1 MAFNVTLYSHSKRD
15 NSTKRPA
22 DSGTTHSCVMKH
34 GCGILNPSIS
44 LDLGLSTDPSNFNYA
59 YIPAFGRYYYIEEW
73 YFEERLWTAQ
83 LKVDVLATYKSQIGD
98 ANLYVLRAS
107 AENNGDVTDLLYPA
121 MTGCVF
127 NRVSHQNPWSGA
139 TYVVGVVNDVATFG
153 SNSYYALD
161 TSNTAV
167 MCRNLTDVERIISED
182 YSFNL
187 DDASA
192 GLQLSLVDPLQ
203 YIKSCVMLPV
213 AVGDISNTV
222 ASSDIPVFNWNSG
235 ASGQKVFQNSRIV
248 KSYSFTIP
256 KHPDT
261 SSRGNYVNAAPFT
274 SMTLTIPP
282 WGCIDIDTSVTCNA
296 NIVSDGKL
304 HIEVEI
310 DPISGKGILI
320 VKCNNIILNRLEA
333 QIGVPISLSS
343 VTRDYIGAVTS
354 TVGAIGGMSLGAI
367 AGGLAGAG
375 SIFSGLASLGNA
387 AESLMPRAQTVGST
401 GSFVA
406 NRGEFRLDA
415 QFFIPIAD
423 DNAHNGRPLCA
434 MRTVKNL
441 GGYMLIQDGDI
452 ETTGTR
458 TEDEQIKNYLETG
471 FYYE

>member
-1 MAFNVTLYSHSKRD
+1 MAFTVKLYSHSKRD
-15 NSTKRPA
+15 NSTKRPTG
-22 DSGTTHSCVMKH
+22 SGTSYDCIMKH
-34 GCGILNPSIS
+34 GCGILNPTIS
-44 LDLGLSTDPSNFNYA
+44 LDLGLSTDPSSFNYA
-59 YIPAFGRYYYIEEW
+59 YIPAFSRYYFIEEW

-83 LKVDVLATYKSQIGD
+83 LKVDVLATYKNEIGD
-98 ANLYVLRAS
+98 SNLYVLRSS
-107 AENNGDVTDLLYPA
+107 AEQNGNVTDLLYPA
-121 MTGCVF
+121 RTGCTF
-127 NRVSHQNPWSGA
+127 DHTSHSNPWSGA
-139 TYVVGVVNDVATFG
+139 TYIVGVVNDVATFG

-167 MCRNLTDVERIISED
+167 MCRNLTDVTRIISDD
-182 YSFNL
+182 YDFNL

-203 YIKSCVMLPV
+203 YIKSCVMIPV
-213 AVGDISNTV
+213 GVGDITNTI

-235 ASGQKVFQNSRIV
+235 ASGRKVFQNSRIV
-248 KSYSFTIP
+248 KSYSFEIP
-256 KHPDT
+256 KHPNT
-261 SSRGNYVNAAPFT
+261 NSRGNYVNSAPFT

-296 NIVSDGKL
+296 STLNV
-304 HIEVEI
+304 EVEI

-320 VKCNNIILNRLEA
+320 VKCNGIILNRLES

-367 AGGLAGAG
+367 TGGVAGAG

-387 AESLMPRAQTVGST
+387 VESLMPRAQTVGST

-415 QFFIPIAD
+415 QFFIPVAD
-423 DNAHNGRPLCA
+423 DNVHNGRPLCA
-434 MRTVKNL
+434 MRTLKNL
-441 GGYMLIQDGDI
+441 GGYMLIQDGDVTI
-452 ETTGTR
+452 NGTS
-458 TEDEQIKNYLETG
+458 TEDSQIRNYLETG
-471 FYYE
+471 FYFE

>member
-1 MAFNVTLYSHSKRD
+1 MAFNVILYSHSKRD

-22 DSGTTHSCVMKH
+22 DDGTTYACVMKH

-59 YIPAFGRYYYIEEW
+59 YIPAFSRYYFIEEW

-83 LKVDVLATYKSQIGD
+83 LKVDVLATYKTQIGN
-98 ANLYVLRAS
+98 AKLYVLRSS
-107 AENNGDVTDLLYPA
+107 AERNGDVTDLLYPA
-121 MTGCVF
+121 MTGCEF
-127 NRVSHQNPWSGA
+127 NHVSHSNPWTGA

-167 MCRNLTDVERIISED
+167 MCRNLTDVERIISEEYKFD
-182 YSFNL
+182 L

-213 AVGDISNTV
+213 GVGDISNTV
-222 ASSDIPVFNWNSG
+222 ASSNIPVFNWNSG
-235 ASGQKVFQNSRIV
+235 ANGQKVFQNSRIV

-256 KHPDT
+256 KHPNT
-261 SSRGNYVNAAPFT
+261 NSRGNYVNSSPFT
-274 SMTLTIPP
+274 KLTLTIPP
-282 WGCIDIDTSVTCNA
+282 WGCIDIDTSVTCNS
-296 NIVSDGKL
+296 NTLNV
-304 HIEVEI
+304 EVEI
-310 DPISGKGILI
+310 DPISGKGILV
-320 VKCNNIILNRLEA
+320 VKCNGIILNRLES

-354 TVGAIGGMSLGAI
+354 TVGAVGGAIGGALSGNIAGAI
-367 AGGLAGAG
+367 GSAVG
-375 SIFSGLASLGNA
+375 SIGNA
-387 AESLMPRAQTVGST
+387 VESLMPRAQTVGST

-415 QFFIPIAD
+415 QFFVPIED

-434 MRTVKNL
+434 MRTLKNL
-441 GGYMLIQDGDI
+441 GGYMLIQDGDVAI
-452 ETTGTR
+452 AGTS
-458 TEDEQIKNYLETG
+458 TEDSTIRDYLESG